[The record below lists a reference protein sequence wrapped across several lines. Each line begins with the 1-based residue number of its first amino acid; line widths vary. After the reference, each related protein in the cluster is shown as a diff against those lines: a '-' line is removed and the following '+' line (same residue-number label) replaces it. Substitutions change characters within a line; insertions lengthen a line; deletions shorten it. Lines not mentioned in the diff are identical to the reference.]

1 MKQKIIILTFLLLI
15 LLGVMAMSQ
24 EMKLPEPKL
33 YGKMS
38 LEETLNRR
46 RSIRSFEPDLIK
58 LEELSQLL
66 WAAQGITEKTWGW
79 RTAPSAGAIYPLEV
93 YFANKDGVFHYIPKD
108 HKIVMIT
115 KGDKRASLT
124 RGALGQTFINEA
136 PVCII
141 ITGVY
146 ERNRDKY
153 GEGRGVR
160 YVHIEAGHA
169 AQNILLQAEALGLG
183 AVPVGAFWD
192 DVIQTSLSIPRD
204 HEPVYL
210 IPIGHKKE

>member
-1 MKQKIIILTFLLLI
+1 
-15 LLGVMAMSQ
+15 MSK
-24 EMKLPEPKL
+24 EMNLPAPKL
-33 YGKMS
+33 FGKVS

-46 RSIRSFEPDLIK
+46 RSTRSFKPDLIK

-93 YFANKDGVFHYIPKD
+93 YFANKDGVFHYIPKN
-108 HKIVMIT
+108 HKIKKIT
-115 KGDKRASLT
+115 DGDKRPNLT

-136 PVCII
+136 PLCII
-141 ITGVY
+141 LAGVY
-146 ERNRDKY
+146 ERTRPKY
-153 GEGRGVR
+153 GEARGVR

-183 AVPVGAFWD
+183 AVPIGAFWD
-192 DVIQTSLSIPRD
+192 DVIQTSLNIPRD
-204 HEPVYL
+204 HVPLYL
-210 IPIGHKKE
+210 IPVGHKKE